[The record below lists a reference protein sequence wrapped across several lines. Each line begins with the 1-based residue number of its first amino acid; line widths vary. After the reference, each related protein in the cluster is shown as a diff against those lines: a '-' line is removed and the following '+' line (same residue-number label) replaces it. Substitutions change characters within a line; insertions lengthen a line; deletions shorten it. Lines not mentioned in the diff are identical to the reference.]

1 MLKPR
6 ESIAKLS
13 PYHSP
18 IVSRDGLSL
27 DLNESMAGCSP
38 RVLARLHSLSSAEVS
53 LYPQREV
60 GERLVA
66 NFLGI
71 EPEQVLLTN
80 GMDEALSL
88 VFTSYLDPN
97 DELLFA
103 DPTFV
108 MYPTLGEALGAQLVR
123 LQSCED
129 LTLPV
134 ADFLARI
141 SPRTRVIAIANP
153 NNPTGL
159 AVSRD
164 DLLKVP
170 EAAPNAAVVIDEAYF
185 EFCGAALT
193 CRTMIPDLARH
204 PNLFVARTFS
214 KAYGLAGLRLGVL
227 TGAAEQI
234 DYLRRLS
241 LPFNVN
247 AVALACLE
255 EALADRAF
263 LSEHV
268 AQVKRVGAN
277 RCESE
282 GIRRVD
288 AAARSSGPRLIGKP
302 RLRWMCAGHR
312 WDAPTDGWSAAGN
325 SRGDHGDPTPLMME
339 GRASPPD
346 RYTAA
351 TLCGRA
357 RRPSLHYCVTGANAA
372 RNQATYPH
380 DHDPALDPLQ
390 HLHDL
395 CLVWPS
401 EISTRAAVQGH
412 RHQLAHRFCGILFS
426 GTRQSHRLLRV
437 HDSAVE
443 DHPGWSSH

>member
-6 ESIAKLS
+6 ESIARLS
-13 PYHSP
+13 PYRSP
-18 IVSRDGLSL
+18 IVSRAGLSL

-38 RVLARLHSLSSAEVS
+38 RVLARLHSLSAAEVS

-71 EPEQVLLTN
+71 APEQVLLTN

-88 VFTSYLDPN
+88 LFTTYLGPG
-97 DELLFA
+97 DELVFA

-108 MYPTLGEALGAQLVR
+108 MYPMLGEALGAQVVR
-123 LQSCED
+123 LESGKD
-129 LTLPV
+129 LALPI
-134 ADFLARI
+134 ADFLACI

-159 AVSRD
+159 AAPRA
-164 DLLKVP
+164 DLLKIA

-227 TGAAEQI
+227 TGAADQI

-247 AVALACLE
+247 SVVLACLE
-255 EALADRAF
+255 EALSDRAF
-263 LSEHV
+263 VSEHV
-268 AQVKRVGAN
+268 AQVKRGRERLAQLFDELGLRFWPSQTNFVLVRVGAKTKAFVG
-277 RCESE
+277 SMQ
-282 GIRRVD
+282 RR
-288 AAARSSGPRLIGKP
+288 
-302 RLRWMCAGHR
+302 
-312 WDAPTDGWSAAGN
+312 
-325 SRGDHGDPTPLMME
+325 
-339 GRASPPD
+339 
-346 RYTAA
+346 
-351 TLCGRA
+351 
-357 RRPSLHYCVTGANAA
+357 
-372 RNQATYPH
+372 
-380 DHDPALDPLQ
+380 
-390 HLHDL
+390 
-395 CLVWPS
+395 
-401 EISTRAAVQGH
+401 
-412 RHQLAHRFCGILFS
+412 GILVRDS
-426 GTRQSHRLLRV
+426 SANPGCDGCVRITVGTPQQMDGVLRAIREAIAEIRC
-437 HDSAVE
+437 S
-443 DHPGWSSH
+443 

>member
-18 IVSRDGLSL
+18 IVSRAGLSL

-38 RVLARLHSLSSAEVS
+38 RVLARLRSLSATDVS
-53 LYPQREV
+53 LYPRREL

-71 EPEQVLLTN
+71 APEQVLLTN

-88 VFTSYLDPN
+88 VFTSYLSPN

-108 MYPTLGEALGAQLVR
+108 MYPTLGEALGAQVVR
-123 LQSCED
+123 LQSGED

-134 ADFLARI
+134 DDFLARI

-159 AVSRD
+159 ATSRA
-164 DLLKVP
+164 DLLKIA
-170 EAAPNAAVVIDEAYF
+170 ESAPDAAVVIDEAYF

-193 CRTMIPDLARH
+193 CRTMIPDLAHH

-227 TGAAEQI
+227 TGAADQI

-247 AVALACLE
+247 SVALACLE

-263 LSEHV
+263 VSEHV
-268 AQVKRVGAN
+268 AQVKRGRERLAQLFEELDLHFWPSQTNFVLVRVGAKAKPFVEAMQRRRILVRDSSAN
-277 RCESE
+277 PGCDGCVRITVGTPQQMDGVLQAIREAIAE
-282 GIRRVD
+282 IRR
-288 AAARSSGPRLIGKP
+288 
-302 RLRWMCAGHR
+302 
-312 WDAPTDGWSAAGN
+312 
-325 SRGDHGDPTPLMME
+325 
-339 GRASPPD
+339 
-346 RYTAA
+346 
-351 TLCGRA
+351 
-357 RRPSLHYCVTGANAA
+357 
-372 RNQATYPH
+372 
-380 DHDPALDPLQ
+380 
-390 HLHDL
+390 
-395 CLVWPS
+395 
-401 EISTRAAVQGH
+401 
-412 RHQLAHRFCGILFS
+412 
-426 GTRQSHRLLRV
+426 
-437 HDSAVE
+437 
-443 DHPGWSSH
+443 

>member
-18 IVSRDGLSL
+18 IVSRAGLSL

-38 RVLARLHSLSSAEVS
+38 RVLARLRSLSAADLS

-66 NFLGI
+66 NFLRI
-71 EPEQVLLTN
+71 APEQVLLTN

-88 VFTSYLDPN
+88 LFASYLGPG

-108 MYPTLGEALGAQLVR
+108 MYPTLGEGLGAQVVR
-123 LQSCED
+123 QQSAED
-129 LTLPV
+129 LALPI

-159 AVSRD
+159 AASRAE
-164 DLLKVP
+164 LLRIV
-170 EAAPNAAVVIDEAYF
+170 ESAPDAAVIIDEAYF

-204 PNLFVARTFS
+204 PNLFVARTLS

-227 TGAAEQI
+227 TGAVEQI

-255 EALADRAF
+255 DALADRAF
-263 LSEHV
+263 VSEHV
-268 AQVKRVGAN
+268 AQVKRGRERLAKLFDELGLRFWPSQTNFVLVRVGAKAKAFV
-277 RCESE
+277 ESMQ
-282 GIRRVD
+282 RR
-288 AAARSSGPRLIGKP
+288 
-302 RLRWMCAGHR
+302 
-312 WDAPTDGWSAAGN
+312 
-325 SRGDHGDPTPLMME
+325 
-339 GRASPPD
+339 
-346 RYTAA
+346 
-351 TLCGRA
+351 
-357 RRPSLHYCVTGANAA
+357 
-372 RNQATYPH
+372 
-380 DHDPALDPLQ
+380 
-390 HLHDL
+390 
-395 CLVWPS
+395 
-401 EISTRAAVQGH
+401 
-412 RHQLAHRFCGILFS
+412 GILVRDS
-426 GTRQSHRLLRV
+426 SANPGCDGCVRITVGTPKQMDGVLQAIREAIAETRR
-437 HDSAVE
+437 
-443 DHPGWSSH
+443 